1 MKIPSPDFLRSR
13 WFLLIGV
20 ILVGYT
26 FFVLGKMVWMNYQRD
41 QEIRNLEK
49 EVQSIE
55 RENQKLSDLI
65 AFFQTETFKEKEAR
79 EKLGVVKPGEKVL
92 VFPENKETEK
102 NILEEKPQD
111 KTEEDEG
118 KITNYQKWWNFF
130 FKSG

>member
-1 MKIPSPDFLRSR
+1 MRIPSPDFLRSR
-13 WFLLIGV
+13 WFLLVGL

-55 RENQKLSDLI
+55 KDNQKLSDLI

-92 VFPENKETEK
+92 VFPENKEGEG
-102 NILEEKPQD
+102 NILENKSPSDNGEETEKIP
-111 KTEEDEG
+111 
-118 KITNYQKWWNFF
+118 NYQKWWDLF
-130 FKSG
+130 FKSD